1 MINLLPPDLKEQI
14 RYAKLNRLVLRYLRV
29 TVVMVIVLGG
39 MFAGAYYLISNQA
52 KSISADVLTKEQNIN
67 GQKKALIPKAQDAS
81 ERLNAIKFIQD
92 TQTRFSLLIAD
103 LVKVLPQGVK
113 LESVNLTG
121 DEKAPVA
128 LSVTADTYDE
138 VLALR
143 NSLVTSPRIA
153 DADLVTIQSNLTHTS
168 WTGTLVLSFKP
179 GQAK

>member
-52 KSISADVLTKEQNIN
+52 KTIAADVSTKESSIN
-67 GQKKALIPKAQDAS
+67 SQKKVLIPKAQDAS
-81 ERLNAIKFIQD
+81 ERLNAIKYIQD
-92 TQTRFSLLIAD
+92 TQTRFSGLIAD
-103 LVKVLPQGVK
+103 LVKVLPQGVR

-121 DEKAPVA
+121 DDKAPVA
-128 LSVTADTYDE
+128 LSVSADTYDE

-153 DADLVTIQSNLTHTS
+153 NADLVTIQGNPAKTA

-179 GQAK
+179 GEAK

>member
-29 TVVMVIVLGG
+29 TVVVVVVLGG
-39 MFAGAYYLISNQA
+39 MFAGAYYLISNQSKA
-52 KSISADVLTKEQNIN
+52 ISADVSTKETSIN
-67 GQKKALIPKAQDAS
+67 SQKKVLIPKAQDAS
-81 ERLNAIKFIQD
+81 ERLNAIKYIQD
-92 TQTRFSLLIAD
+92 TQTRFSLLISD
-103 LVKVLPQGVK
+103 LVKVLPQGVR

-121 DEKAPVA
+121 DDKAPVA

-153 DADLVTIQSNLTHTS
+153 NADLVTIQGDPTKTS
-168 WTGTLVLSFKP
+168 WTGTLVLSFNP
-179 GQAK
+179 GKAK